1 MIKWKFTGHEL
12 DRETGLYYAGAR
24 YYDPKISVF
33 LSVDVLMEA
42 QPNKTPYHY
51 TSNNPINRVDP
62 DGRWDDWVERTDKE
76 GNKSIVWDKDVTS
89 ANDKN
94 LKEGDRYLGK
104 NGLVAT
110 HNRDENLNEPINTA
124 QFDLYLESNKEG
136 PSATIMGNTVPADV
150 EKYGTLAEGL
160 YPAKVQARYSY
171 TKKGKE
177 DLAIII
183 NEGKS
188 VPTAPGS
195 PKESMTEIFFHAG
208 NDYRESLFDSKGN
221 AYSRGCQTGGC
232 YKGAKA
238 QHNEFV
244 KTAGTDFKGFY
255 YLRSSKNK

>member
-1 MIKWKFTGHEL
+1 
-12 DRETGLYYAGAR
+12 
-24 YYDPKISVF
+24 
-33 LSVDVLMEA
+33 LSTDVLMEA

-62 DGRWDDWVERTDKE
+62 DGRWDDWVEKSDGTIYWDKNATSQETTKE
-76 GNKSIVWDKDVTS
+76 G
-89 ANDKN
+89 
-94 LKEGDRYLGK
+94 ERYLGK
-104 NGLVAT
+104 NGLVGT
-110 HNRDENLNEPINTA
+110 HNRGEDLNEPINSA
-124 QFDLYLESNKEG
+124 QFDLYLESNTEG

-150 EKYGTLAEGL
+150 EKYGTFAERL
-160 YPAKVQARYSY
+160 YPARVQARYSY

-208 NDYRESLFDSKGN
+208 NNYRESLFDSKGN

-232 YKGAKA
+232 YQGAKA

-255 YLRSSKNK
+255 YLRSSKDK